1 MERPLERLLIYG
13 AYGYTGELIA
23 ERAAAAGGRPIL
35 AGRNGAKVEALG
47 KRLDLPTR
55 SFSLDDRKALDAGLE
70 DVDAV
75 LHCAGPFS
83 RTAAPMAEACIRTR
97 THYLDITGE
106 IEVFASMAG
115 RDAPAKDA
123 GVMLMPGT
131 GFDIVPT
138 DCLGAYLADQLPDAT
153 HLTLAFAGSTKPS
166 HGTATTAVEGLGK
179 GGAIRRD
186 GEVVTVP
193 TAYKVEEID
202 FDGKKRSCVTIPW
215 GDVFTAYHTTGIGNV
230 EVFMAMPPSMLR
242 FVKASRWLGGVLGS
256 APVQRFLKSR
266 IPEGGPDE
274 HARTTGE
281 TRLWGRVT
289 NGAGRRVEAH
299 MRTAEAYQFTAISA
313 LLIAGKVLAGE
324 TKPGYQ
330 TPAGAYGPD
339 LVMEIDGV
347 TRTLA

>member
-1 MERPLERLLIYG
+1 MDRLLIYG

-35 AGRNGAKVEALG
+35 AGRDGAKVEALG

-55 SFSLDDRKALDAGLE
+55 TVGLDDRKALDEALDG
-70 DVDAV
+70 VDAV

-83 RTAAPMAEACIRTR
+83 RTAAPMADACIRTR

-115 RDAPAKDA
+115 RDAAAKDA

-138 DCLGAYLADQLPDAT
+138 DCLGAHLAERLPDAT
-153 HLTLAFAGSTKPS
+153 QLTLAFAGSTKPS
-166 HGTATTAVEGLGK
+166 HGTAMTAVEGLGK

-186 GEVVTVP
+186 GEVVSVP
-193 TAYKVEEID
+193 PAYKVTEID
-202 FDGKKRSCVTIPW
+202 FDGKRRTCVTIPW
-215 GDVFTAYHTTGIGNV
+215 GDVFTAYHTTGIENI
-230 EVFMAMPPSMLR
+230 EVFMAMPPSMVR
-242 FVKASRWLGGVLGS
+242 MVKASRWLGGVLGS

-266 IPEGGPDE
+266 IAPGGPNE
-274 HARTTGE
+274 HARKTGE
-281 TRLWGRVT
+281 TRVWGRVT
-289 NGAGRRVEAH
+289 NRAGKTVEAH
-299 MRTAEAYQFTAISA
+299 LRTPEAYELTAISA
-313 LLIAGKVLAGE
+313 LMIAEKTLAGD

-330 TPAGAYGPD
+330 TPARVYGAD
-339 LVMEIDGV
+339 LVMAIDGV
-347 TRTLA
+347 TRK